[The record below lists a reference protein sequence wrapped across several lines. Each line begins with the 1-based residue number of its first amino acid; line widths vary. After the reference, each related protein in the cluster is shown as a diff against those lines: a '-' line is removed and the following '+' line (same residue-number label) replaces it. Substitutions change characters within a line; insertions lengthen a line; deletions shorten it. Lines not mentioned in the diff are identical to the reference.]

1 MLICS
6 QHLIN
11 NGLDEFVP
19 RGVGPYPWPRHGA
32 VWSCLVPSYQGA
44 VGGTEKGAKQPD
56 RRQREWVIYAGQPAQ
71 DYTGLLEDIF
81 LCGVRV

>member
-1 MLICS
+1 MSICS

-11 NGLDEFVP
+11 NDLDEFVGWGRSVP
-19 RGVGPYPWPRHGA
+19 LA
-32 VWSCLVPSYQGA
+32 QAWSCLVPSYQGA

-56 RRQREWVIYAGQPAQ
+56 RRQRERVIYAGQPAQ

>member
-1 MLICS
+1 MSICS

-11 NGLDEFVP
+11 NDLDEFVGWGRSVP
-19 RGVGPYPWPRHGA
+19 LVQA
-32 VWSCLVPSYQGA
+32 WSCLVPSYQGA

-56 RRQREWVIYAGQPAQ
+56 RRQRERVIYAGQPAQ

-81 LCGVRV
+81 FCSVRV

>member
-1 MLICS
+1 M
-6 QHLIN
+6 
-11 NGLDEFVP
+11 
-19 RGVGPYPWPRHGA
+19 
-32 VWSCLVPSYQGA
+32 PSYQGA

-56 RRQREWVIYAGQPAQ
+56 RRQRERVIYAGQPAQ